1 MSDLDRVQALIA
13 EGEKGSAIRL
23 LASMLLQNKNDLDAW
38 LLLGEL
44 IDDPSRKRDCYRQAL
59 KLSPNHPKA
68 LAGLKELEEPGKPPE
83 PEPAPLPI
91 TAGPEAEPVDVSAS
105 AKETKPTIR
114 PVPHQSV
121 YPAPEHARSKLEILT
136 YVIGGI
142 AVFLVL
148 MYVITRPAHSPDD
161 ISNPSTDIN
170 NLYIALFFISLIAV
184 MIVLTVADRNRR

>member
-1 MSDLDRVQALIA
+1 MSDLDRVQAFIA

-23 LASMLLQNKNDLDAW
+23 LASMLLKNKNDLDTW

-59 KLSPNHPKA
+59 KLSPNHPQA
-68 LAGLKELEEPGKPPE
+68 LAGLQELEEPGRPQE

-91 TAGPEAEPVDVSAS
+91 TGPEAEPVDVSAS

-114 PVPHQSV
+114 PVPRQNV
-121 YPAPEHARSKLEILT
+121 YPAPEHSRSKLEILT

-148 MYVITRPAHSPDD
+148 MYVITRPAHSSDD
-161 ISNPSTDIN
+161 MSNPSADIN